1 MRPQSISLPNVT
13 ILRQPE
19 ISLLLDSVYL
29 TIVIPVIKEAQFNG
43 LTIWFLVEQK
53 RRRKRGLESYS
64 LSGG

>member
-43 LTIWFLVEQK
+43 LTSGFWWNKK
-53 RRRKRGLESYS
+53 REEKEA
-64 LSGG
+64 